1 MQHVE
6 NGALDYQ
13 CVPSLQTKPE
23 VWSDDHKY
31 SLVDKSL
38 KQAVQK
44 KILKEASNPVEHDE
58 MGYAVVSEEF
68 KRARTLSKGLTD
80 MRKVSGGEDPYS
92 TVNDDL
98 RLDIRQRAATS
109 PPSSTPSPPPP
120 ISPIKDTDIIQE
132 FCPPPTPPHPL
143 LESSLMSDSITP
155 TRQLDV
161 GSEDNLSPKAT
172 DMVNHYDVIDDDLR
186 LTVSANST
194 HNSECTKL

>member
-58 MGYAVVSEEF
+58 MGYAVVSEES
-68 KRARTLSKGLTD
+68 KGARTLSKGLTD

-120 ISPIKDTDIIQE
+120 
-132 FCPPPTPPHPL
+132 TPNTPNTCL
-143 LESSLMSDSITP
+143 LYTSDAA
-155 TRQLDV
+155 D
-161 GSEDNLSPKAT
+161 E
-172 DMVNHYDVIDDDLR
+172 
-186 LTVSANST
+186 
-194 HNSECTKL
+194 